1 METNDATAVR
11 AIMKRTS
18 EMYGHTVYIAPTL
31 KELQRLVGGYI
42 ETVTLRQ
49 ASMSRPSI
57 TLVIDKEGKLKSKKA
72 NFHMGVRPFGDT
84 IVGDVL
90 VCSFNLEGEL
100 VDLDLDFRNWKAYLE
115 RMEAGT

>member
-1 METNDATAVR
+1 METNDTTAVR

-57 TLVIDKEGKLKSKKA
+57 TLIMDEEGRLKNKRT

-115 RMEAGT
+115 RMEAGI